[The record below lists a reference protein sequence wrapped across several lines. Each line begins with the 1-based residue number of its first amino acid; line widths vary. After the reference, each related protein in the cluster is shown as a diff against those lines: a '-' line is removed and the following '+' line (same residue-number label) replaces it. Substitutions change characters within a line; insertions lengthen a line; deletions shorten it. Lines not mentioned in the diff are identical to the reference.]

1 MTIPA
6 VPEVCGVC
14 GVEIPAGLEVFA
26 MPEPESWDSPDA
38 PLSNPM
44 DVPILALC
52 RDCAE
57 LNDQL
62 DQGLDG

>member
-1 MTIPA
+1 M
-6 VPEVCGVC
+6 CGMC

-26 MPEPESWDSPDA
+26 LTDSADT
-38 PLSNPM
+38 PL
-44 DVPILALC
+44 DGPILALC

-62 DQGLDG
+62 DHGLEQ